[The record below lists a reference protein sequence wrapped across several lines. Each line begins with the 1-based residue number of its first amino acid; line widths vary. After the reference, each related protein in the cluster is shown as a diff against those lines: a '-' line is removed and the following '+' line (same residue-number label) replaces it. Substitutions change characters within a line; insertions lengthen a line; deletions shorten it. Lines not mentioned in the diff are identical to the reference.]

1 MWQKHKCRMQTNR
14 ATLFE
19 DAVKL
24 IYKTIDNN
32 NV

>member
-1 MWQKHKCRMQTNR
+1 MQTNR